1 MSAKGVTMYC
11 PNCGRQLRDDD
22 NFCSVCGAPADP
34 NAKLS
39 NESTRPPEPPK
50 RDRTEPGNDGETSK
64 KKSSVPMPVV
74 IAIIVG
80 VVALILILFFVL
92 QGQSGRSAPRSTSSY
107 SASSSASATSMSSGS
122 SSSSSSKSSKSSS
135 SASSSSSKSNSSS
148 SGSITSQP
156 SSASGL
162 GNVRPV
168 QTPDGRLSDDA
179 QQVAIAAGKEVL
191 SGELK
196 MTTFAKR
203 AESVTPKVSGFE
215 KDTTAIALLEVDDE
229 TSLCEAVH
237 AGDPSGKPLSGR
249 VETISISMST
259 KEEKQ
264 FWKQLDGQH
273 ITVASYPTE
282 LMWPSDVSG
291 ALYSV
296 TGPCELLA
304 YSG

>member
-1 MSAKGVTMYC
+1 MYC
-11 PNCGRQLRDDD
+11 TNCGRQLRDDD
-22 NFCSVCGAPADP
+22 NFCSVCGAPANPDTGP
-34 NAKLS
+34 VNNNS
-39 NESTRPPEPPK
+39 RPPEPPK
-50 RDRTEPGNDGETSK
+50 RDEAESQKGGESSK
-64 KKSSVPMPVV
+64 KKPPVPIPVIVAIVVGV
-74 IAIIVG
+74 IALV
-80 VVALILILFFVL
+80 LILVFVL
-92 QGQSGRSAPRSTSSY
+92 QGQGGRSAPRDTSTSSV
-107 SASSSASATSMSSGS
+107 SSSASATSTS
-122 SSSSSSKSSKSSS
+122 SSSSSSKSSKSSKS
-135 SASSSSSKSNSSS
+135 SSSSSSTSSSSSKSSSAS

-179 QQVAIAAGKEVL
+179 QKVAVAAGKEVI
-191 SGELK
+191 SGKLK

-203 AESVTPKVSGFE
+203 ADAVTPKVPGFE
-215 KDTTAIALLEVDDE
+215 KDTTAIALLEVDDD

-249 VETISISMST
+249 IETVSISIST

-273 ITVASYPTE
+273 ITVASYPTM

-291 ALYSV
+291 ALYSI